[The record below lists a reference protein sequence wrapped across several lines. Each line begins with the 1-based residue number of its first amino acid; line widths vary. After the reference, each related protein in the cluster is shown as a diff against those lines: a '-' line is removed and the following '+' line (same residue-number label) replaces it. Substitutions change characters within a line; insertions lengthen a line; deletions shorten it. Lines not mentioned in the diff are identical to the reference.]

1 MKVIKSLLLTSVIA
15 ILSLLAASCST
26 HFSSSNRG
34 DQVFVDPVLE
44 SVNKLTMDIDSE
56 PITYTIDIST
66 QEGRVK
72 LNNIS
77 LYEAKQLAAVE
88 ALMVNRCATI
98 FQPQFTHLMKG
109 GKVLRV
115 TIYGFPARYKSK
127 E

>member
-1 MKVIKSLLLTSVIA
+1 MNKNFFL
-15 ILSLLAASCST
+15 LSLGAALMVLIVASCGTSYT
-26 HFSSSNRG
+26 SSNRG

-44 SVNKLTMDIDSE
+44 SVNKLTMDIDPE
-56 PITYTIDIST
+56 PITYTIDISS

-72 LNNIS
+72 LNKLS

-98 FQPQFTHLMKG
+98 FQPQFTHLMKN

-115 TIYGFPARYKSK
+115 TIYGFPARYKNK

>member
-1 MKVIKSLLLTSVIA
+1 MVLIV
-15 ILSLLAASCST
+15 ASCGTSYT
-26 HFSSSNRG
+26 SSNRG

-44 SVNKLTMDIDSE
+44 SVNKLTMDIDPE
-56 PITYTIDIST
+56 PITYTIDISS

-72 LNNIS
+72 LNKLS

-98 FQPQFTHLMKG
+98 FQPQFTHLMKN

-115 TIYGFPARYKSK
+115 TIYGFPARYKNK

>member
-1 MKVIKSLLLTSVIA
+1 MNKNFFL
-15 ILSLLAASCST
+15 LSLGAALMVLIVASCGTSYT
-26 HFSSSNRG
+26 SSNRG

-44 SVNKLTMDIDSE
+44 SVNKLTMDIDPE
-56 PITYTIDIST
+56 PITYTIDISS

-72 LNNIS
+72 LNKLS

-98 FQPQFTHLMKG
+98 FQPQFTHLMKN

-115 TIYGFPARYKSK
+115 TINGFPARYKNK